1 MKYNF
6 DSIIDRKN
14 TNSLKWDLFDDEYP
28 MWVADMD
35 FLAAPLIQDSLEN
48 NVKQGIYGYSL
59 ATDEYF
65 EAYIKWWK
73 RYGLSMERDQL
84 LFATSIVP
92 AITSIIRAFTDENDN
107 ILIQPPVYH
116 VFFEIIRDNNRNIIE
131 NQLVYDEKSSDV
143 ERVYS
148 IDYNDLEEKM
158 ADSKTKLM
166 ILCNPHNPI
175 GKIWRAEDLEKIAI
189 LAKKHNVIVV
199 SDEIHCD
206 LTDPGESYTP
216 FASLDEDLTE
226 NSFSCISPTKTFNI
240 AGIPSSAVFT
250 RNKDFHKK
258 LERQLNIDVF
268 SLPTIFSVNATIA
281 AYQSEEWLNEL
292 KEVLFNNKSIVQE
305 FLCNE
310 IPDIKMVPCN
320 ATYLL
325 WLDCSKLNT
334 NDDFEFSKALSEF
347 LREKVGL
354 FLSPGVQFGQNG
366 DNFLRMNIACPQ
378 ELLLEGLN
386 ALKTGIEKF
395 KIKNNIE

>member
-166 ILCNPHNPI
+166 ILCNPHNPV
-175 GKIWRAEDLEKIAI
+175 GKIWSREELDKYGEQKI
-189 LAKKHNVIVV
+189 
-199 SDEIHCD
+199 
-206 LTDPGESYTP
+206 
-216 FASLDEDLTE
+216 
-226 NSFSCISPTKTFNI
+226 
-240 AGIPSSAVFT
+240 
-250 RNKDFHKK
+250 
-258 LERQLNIDVF
+258 
-268 SLPTIFSVNATIA
+268 
-281 AYQSEEWLNEL
+281 
-292 KEVLFNNKSIVQE
+292 
-305 FLCNE
+305 
-310 IPDIKMVPCN
+310 
-320 ATYLL
+320 
-325 WLDCSKLNT
+325 
-334 NDDFEFSKALSEF
+334 
-347 LREKVGL
+347 
-354 FLSPGVQFGQNG
+354 
-366 DNFLRMNIACPQ
+366 
-378 ELLLEGLN
+378 
-386 ALKTGIEKF
+386 
-395 KIKNNIE
+395 